1 MEPLG
6 THLLLELRGCDQAL
20 LNDLVFVKGAM
31 RRAAKEA
38 GATIVGESFHQ
49 FDPSGVTGI
58 LAIAESHLSI
68 HTWPERGYAAADIFT
83 CGTSFKPHRAADLLI
98 DQLRCGEPSVT
109 EIRRGLL
116 SEPAPTTA

>member
-1 MEPLG
+1 MEALG
-6 THLLLELRGCDQAL
+6 THLLLELRGCDRAL

-83 CGTSFKPHRAADLLI
+83 CGTSFKPRRAADLLI
-98 DQLRCGEPSVT
+98 DQLRCEEPSIT